1 MSTNTRSA
9 LRASL
14 KQEDAALDERLP
26 DAASPSQTVEAP
38 VVPTAAKPAPKR
50 AQGVRP
56 KPPARPRV
64 AKASVAT
71 ASVATAPAAGAKPAG
86 SAKPAAPPASLAAA
100 TAPKVAQPAS
110 AKAEKRSRES
120 FGLVASDLARLD
132 RLRAA
137 LKTAGR
143 PTRKSELVRAG
154 LVALAALGTAE
165 TIVHLDALPAR
176 ARPAAKSDKKKSAAK
191 GKAGARKR

>member
-26 DAASPSQTVEAP
+26 DAPSPTAAVEAP
-38 VVPTAAKPAPKR
+38 VVPPAAQPAPKR
-50 AQGVRP
+50 AQAVRP
-56 KPPARPRV
+56 KPPARP
-64 AKASVAT
+64 
-71 ASVATAPAAGAKPAG
+71 
-86 SAKPAAPPASLAAA
+86 AAA

-120 FGLVASDLARLD
+120 FGLVASDLARFD
-132 RLRAA
+132 HLRAA

-154 LVALAALGTAE
+154 LAVLATLDTAE
-165 TIVHLDALPAR
+165 TIVHLDALPPR
-176 ARPAAKSDKKKSAAK
+176 ARPAAKRDKKKSAAK
-191 GKAGARKR
+191 SKAGARKR

>member
-1 MSTNTRSA
+1 VSTNTRSA

-26 DAASPSQTVEAP
+26 DAPSPTAAVEAP
-38 VVPTAAKPAPKR
+38 VVPPAAQPAPKR
-50 AQGVRP
+50 AQAVRP
-56 KPPARPRV
+56 KPPARPAAVRSPV
-64 AKASVAT
+64 AP
-71 ASVATAPAAGAKPAG
+71 APAAGAKPAV
-86 SAKPAAPPASLAAA
+86 SAKSAAVPARPAAA

-120 FGLVASDLARLD
+120 FGLVASDLARFD
-132 RLRAA
+132 HLRAA

-154 LVALAALGTAE
+154 LAVLATLDTAE
-165 TIVHLDALPAR
+165 TIVHLDALPPR
-176 ARPAAKSDKKKSAAK
+176 ARPAAKRDKKKSAAK
-191 GKAGARKR
+191 SKAGARKR

>member
-86 SAKPAAPPASLAAA
+86 SAKPAAPPASPAAA

>member
-1 MSTNTRSA
+1 
-9 LRASL
+9 
-14 KQEDAALDERLP
+14 
-26 DAASPSQTVEAP
+26 
-38 VVPTAAKPAPKR
+38 
-50 AQGVRP
+50 
-56 KPPARPRV
+56 
-64 AKASVAT
+64 
-71 ASVATAPAAGAKPAG
+71 
-86 SAKPAAPPASLAAA
+86 
-100 TAPKVAQPAS
+100 VAQPAS

>member
-26 DAASPSQTVEAP
+26 DAASPAQTVEAP

-50 AQGVRP
+50 AQGVQP
-56 KPPARPRV
+56 KPPARPRAARSPV
-64 AKASVAT
+64 APAPAASAK
-71 ASVATAPAAGAKPAG
+71 PAAGAKPAAAPA
-86 SAKPAAPPASLAAA
+86 SPAA
-100 TAPKVAQPAS
+100 TTVPKVAQPAS

-120 FGLVASDLARLD
+120 FGLVASDRARLD
-132 RLRAA
+132 GLRAA

-154 LVALAALGTAE
+154 LVALAALGIAE

-176 ARPAAKSDKKKSAAK
+176 ARPAGKNDRKKSAAK

>member
-1 MSTNTRSA
+1 VSTNTRSA

-86 SAKPAAPPASLAAA
+86 SAKPAAPPASPAAA